1 MLRDEL
7 VAELFA
13 LNRAEKLRVVQ
24 LLVNELA
31 VDADAEVLENGA
43 AYEVWS
49 PYDAAGAAETLE
61 KMLLEHKKRPPMN
74 VALGVARDNSLT
86 EIT

>member
-7 VAELFA
+7 VAELYA

-31 VDADAEVLENGA
+31 ADTSAEILEDGA
-43 AYEVWS
+43 VYEIWS
-49 PYDAAGAAETLE
+49 PYDAASAAATLE
-61 KMLLEHKKRPPMN
+61 KMLLEHKKKIGLCLN
-74 VALGVARDNSLT
+74 NILNIAA
-86 EIT
+86 I

>member
-24 LLVNELA
+24 LLVNDLA
-31 VDADAEVLENGA
+31 ADTSAEVLEDGA
-43 AYEVWS
+43 VYEVWS
-49 PYDAAGAAETLE
+49 PYDAASASETLE
-61 KMLLEHKKRPPMN
+61 KMLLEHKKRS
-74 VALGVARDNSLT
+74 AH
-86 EIT
+86 E

>member
-7 VAELFA
+7 VAELYA

-24 LLVNELA
+24 LLVNDLA
-31 VDADAEVLENGA
+31 ADTSGEVLEHGA
-43 AYEVWS
+43 VYEVWS

-61 KMLLEHKKRPPMN
+61 KMLLEHKKK
-74 VALGVARDNSLT
+74 ST
-86 EIT
+86 HE